1 MKTLRSIFHFLLHFV
16 LYLTVGGFLLTSL
29 LRVGMLLYAR
39 PRTFLAEDS
48 PSAPVALVLG
58 AGLNKDGTP
67 GVVLR
72 DRVAK
77 AADLYFGG
85 KVEKILMS
93 GDNSTEYYNEP
104 GAMKEYALSL
114 NIPEENIILD
124 YAGRRTYDSC
134 YRAKAIF
141 DVDQLVVVTQAYHL
155 PRALFLCNS
164 FDIKASGVPAD
175 ESDYRLRSYSF
186 WWFREILAS
195 LVAFWD
201 VYVAHP
207 ELILGEP
214 EPIFP

>member
-39 PRTFLAEDS
+39 PRTFLAENS
-48 PSAPVALVLG
+48 PSVPVALVLG

-77 AADLYFGG
+77 AADLYFSG

-104 GAMKEYALSL
+104 GAMK
-114 NIPEENIILD
+114 
-124 YAGRRTYDSC
+124 
-134 YRAKAIF
+134 
-141 DVDQLVVVTQAYHL
+141 
-155 PRALFLCNS
+155 
-164 FDIKASGVPAD
+164 VPA
-175 ESDYRLRSYSF
+175 SPKYRVLPST
-186 WWFREILAS
+186 
-195 LVAFWD
+195 
-201 VYVAHP
+201 
-207 ELILGEP
+207 
-214 EPIFP
+214 